1 MASQGADPYD
11 ALRGTAMSNPLLTL
25 SRPVSAELRDAA
37 CFAARRID
45 SLKARLAT
53 PWPAK
58 KAVSAIG
65 AAILIAYAG
74 AARCEWIEAGDQ
86 LRVTFGP
93 KVIHFNPSPEH
104 AAHNNLVSAELLTKR
119 WTFWGADRSMI
130 GFAVFDNS
138 FGQFSQY
145 LSFGQEWDVWKLWGG
160 QVYANVS
167 AGLIHGYK
175 DPYANKIPFN
185 QLGVAPG
192 ILPTLGWRRG
202 HFSVSATLLG
212 FNGLLLGAAWSF
224 DLR

>member
-1 MASQGADPYD
+1 MT
-11 ALRGTAMSNPLLTL
+11 GTPH
-25 SRPVSAELRDAA
+25 
-37 CFAARRID
+37 
-45 SLKARLAT
+45 
-53 PWPAK
+53 
-58 KAVSAIG
+58 AVSPSPSDRVFVPQRSASGRHVPSTPSQPRLPRWLLSIAT
-65 AAILIAYAG
+65 AAVLAG
-74 AARCEWIEAGDQ
+74 HAAPGHCEWVAPGDQ

-104 AAHNNLVSAELLTKR
+104 AAHNNLVSVEWLTRR

-130 GFAVFDNS
+130 GFAAFANS

-145 LSFGQEWDVWKLWGG
+145 LSFGQEWDLWKLWGG
-160 QVYANVS
+160 EVFGNVS
-167 AGLIHGYK
+167 VGLIHGYK
-175 DPYANKIPFN
+175 EPYADKIPFN

-212 FNGLLLGAAWSF
+212 FNGLLIGAAWSF